1 MSYQG
6 IALRYED
13 AWESFRRHNDLTHA
27 QMTYLCS
34 FSQGVRDALHKQ
46 AKKLSQEDN

>member
-1 MSYQG
+1 MTYQG

-13 AWESFRRHNDLTHA
+13 AWESFRVHNKLTHA

-46 AKKLSQEDN
+46 AKKLSQEDS